1 MKFIPTLFLFLFF
14 NGLVFSQCTTTN
26 ATSCECVD
34 GKNNC
39 LLLPDITASWQGI
52 ADNGWTDGKKQM
64 NSIEENAIKKAI
76 QKWISD
82 GTQNTYPSSTIYINP
97 N

>member
-1 MKFIPTLFLFLFF
+1 MKFTLTLFLFLFF

-34 GKNNC
+34 GTNNC

-52 ADNGWTDGKKQM
+52 ADNGWTEYPQTGAGQNYNNQGPDDGRLRV
-64 NSIEENAIKKAI
+64 NRINAKYR
-76 QKWISD
+76 SRLF
-82 GTQNTYPSSTIYINP
+82 YR
-97 N
+97 